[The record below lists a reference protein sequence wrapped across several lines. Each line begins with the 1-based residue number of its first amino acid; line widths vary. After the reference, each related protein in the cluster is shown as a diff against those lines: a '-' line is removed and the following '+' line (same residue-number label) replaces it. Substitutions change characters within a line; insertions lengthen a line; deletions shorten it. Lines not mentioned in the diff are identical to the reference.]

1 MEQDVLVSELKFK
14 AVRSSGSGG
23 QNVNKVATKVELTFN
38 LEDSLAFSEEEKL
51 RLFQKLSNKL
61 TKDNNLILQC
71 DESRSQHKNKEI
83 VIARFLDI
91 IQDALKRKKKRIPTK
106 IPKSVIRKRL
116 SDKRNV
122 SDKKTSRKK
131 PDLD

>member
-23 QNVNKVATKVELTFN
+23 QNVNKVATKVELIFN

-116 SDKRNV
+116 SDKRNI

>member
-83 VIARFLDI
+83 VIARFLSL
-91 IQDALKRKKKRIPTK
+91 IQDALERKKKRIPTK

>member
-23 QNVNKVATKVELTFN
+23 QNVNKVATKVELAFN

-83 VIARFLDI
+83 VIARFLSL
-91 IQDALKRKKKRIPTK
+91 IQDALERKKKRIPTK

>member
-1 MEQDVLVSELKFK
+1 MDKDILVSELKFK
-14 AVRSSGSGG
+14 AVKSSGSGG
-23 QNVNKVATKVELTFN
+23 QNVNKVATKVELYFS
-38 LEDSLAFSEEEKL
+38 LEDSDAFSEKEKL
-51 RLFQKLSNKL
+51 RLIQKLRNKL
-61 TKDNNLILQC
+61 TKDNSLIIQC

-83 VIARFLDI
+83 VITRFLTI
-91 IQDALKRKKKRIPTK
+91 IQEALKRNKRRIPTK

-122 SDKKTSRKK
+122 SDKKASRKK

>member
-23 QNVNKVATKVELTFN
+23 QNVNKVATKVELIFN

-83 VIARFLDI
+83 VIARFLSL
-91 IQDALKRKKKRIPTK
+91 IQDALERKKKRIPTK

-122 SDKKTSRKK
+122 SEKKTSRKK

>member
-23 QNVNKVATKVELTFN
+23 QNVNKVATKVELIFN

-71 DESRSQHKNKEI
+71 DESRSQHKNKEL
-83 VIARFLDI
+83 VIIRFLELI
-91 IQDALKRKKKRIPTK
+91 KESLKVPKKRKPTK
-106 IPKSVIRKRL
+106 VPKSIKLKRL
-116 SDKRNV
+116 SKKKQQA
-122 SDKKTSRKK
+122 DKKANRK
-131 PDLD
+131 PPEIS